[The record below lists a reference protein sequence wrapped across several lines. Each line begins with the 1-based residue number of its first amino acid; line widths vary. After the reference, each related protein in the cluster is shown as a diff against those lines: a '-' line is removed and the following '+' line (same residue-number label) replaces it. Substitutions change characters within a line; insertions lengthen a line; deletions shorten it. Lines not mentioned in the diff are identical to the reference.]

1 MKIKNEKY
9 AVFILTFGRAD
20 RVYTEKTLRRYG
32 YTGDIYYICSDDD
45 PQIASYKS
53 RFGKN
58 VIVFNK
64 KETLSKFDIGDNFD
78 DDRVVVFARNICF
91 EVAKSLGLEYFI
103 EMDDDYMDFCFREEK
118 QGKLKGIH
126 LNLDKVFKLYFN
138 FLNKSGATCVALAQG
153 GDFIGGVDS
162 GALKS
167 KMLRKLMNVYFCDI
181 KKPFKFYGRLNED
194 TTTYTVL
201 GRQGIL
207 FLTPLLFMC
216 TQKQTQSNKGGLS
229 EIYIERG
236 TYFKTFYSVIFAPSC
251 VKISTMGDGHERI
264 HHKVLSNYA
273 YPKIL
278 SERLKK

>member
-1 MKIKNEKY
+1 MKDKY

-20 RVYTEKTLRRYG
+20 RVYTEKTLREYG

-45 PQIASYKS
+45 PQIDLYKS
-53 RFGKN
+53 RFGEK

-64 KETLSKFDIGDNFD
+64 REKLSKFDIGDNFD

-91 EVAKSLGLEYFI
+91 EVAQSLGLKYFI
-103 EMDDDYMDFCFREEK
+103 EMDDDYVDFGLRVEM
-118 QGKLKGIH
+118 QGKLMNIH
-126 LNLDKVFKLYFN
+126 LRLDNVFDLYFN
-138 FLNKSGATCVALAQG
+138 FLNNSGATCVALAQG
-153 GDFIGGVDS
+153 GDFIGGANNS
-162 GALKS
+162 SRKKG
-167 KMLRKLMNVYFCDI
+167 MLRKLMNVYFCDT

-216 TQKQTQSNKGGLS
+216 IQKQTQSNKGGLS

-278 SERLKK
+278 NECLKK

>member
-91 EVAKSLGLEYFI
+91 EVAQSLGLKYFI
-103 EMDDDYMDFCFREEK
+103 EMDDDYVDFCFREERH
-118 QGKLKGIH
+118 GKLKGIY

-138 FLNKSGATCVALAQG
+138 FLNKSKATCVALAQG
-153 GDFIGGVDS
+153 GDFIGGVNS
-162 GALKS
+162 SALKS
-167 KMLRKLMNVYFCDI
+167 KMLRKLMNVYFCDT

-194 TTTYTVL
+194 TTTYAVL
-201 GRQGIL
+201 GRQGVL

-216 TQKQTQSNKGGLS
+216 IQKQTQSNKGGLS

-251 VKISTMGDGHERI
+251 VKISTMGDGHECI